1 MSTKKQIGLF
11 SLIMMI
17 FTTVFGFANSPVA
30 FYQMGYAS
38 IFWYVVAAIVFFLPI
53 AMMIAEYG
61 SALPKAEGGI
71 YSWLEA
77 GGSKR
82 VAFIGTFIWMSAWI
96 VWMVSTASKVWIPLS
111 TLISGSDQTQT
122 WSFLGLSATQ
132 FVGVLAILWVIFV
145 TVTASH
151 GVDKI
156 AKVGTFGGTMVSIL
170 TVLFVVISIVTWI
183 AQHGI
188 VLQPIHGVSS
198 FFKSPNPKFQT
209 TVTTLSFVIYAIFA
223 YGGLESIG
231 TLMNSIKNP
240 KKTFPTAMVISMI
253 VITVLYAI
261 MIFMWGIST
270 NWQKVL
276 GGKEVNLGNISYV
289 MMSNAGVVMGN
300 ALGLS
305 HGASLAI
312 GSFMAR
318 FTGLGMFFAYVG
330 SFFVMIYSP
339 VKALIL
345 GSDSRL
351 WPKRVTTLNKHG
363 MPAFAMGIQ
372 CVVICLIIFGVAFG
386 GSGAQDFYQILTNM
400 ANVTNSMPYLF
411 IAGAFPFFKKRTD
424 LARPF
429 VFFKTQTSTNI
440 VSIFVCLIVAFG
452 IIFTCIAPIISGDWQ
467 TAFWTIFGPVFFG
480 AVAWIFYDVQARRHH
495 LDD

>member
-38 IFWYVVAAIVFFLPI
+38 ILWYVVAAIVFFLPI

-111 TLISGSDQTQT
+111 TLISGSDQTQK
-122 WSFLGLSATQ
+122 WSFLGMSATQ

-145 TVTASH
+145 TITASH

-170 TVLFVVISIVTWI
+170 TVLFVLISIVTWI
-183 AQHGI
+183 AQHGV

-198 FFKSPNPKFQT
+198 FFKSPNPNFQST
-209 TVTTLSFVIYAIFA
+209 ITTLSFVIYAIFA

-231 TLMNSIKNP
+231 TLMDSIKDP
-240 KKTFPTAMVISMI
+240 KKTFPKAMVISMI

-345 GSDSRL
+345 GSDPRL
-351 WPKRVTTLNKHG
+351 WPKRV
-363 MPAFAMGIQ
+363 IQ
-372 CVVICLIIFGVAFG
+372 I
-386 GSGAQDFYQILTNM
+386 
-400 ANVTNSMPYLF
+400 
-411 IAGAFPFFKKRTD
+411 
-424 LARPF
+424 
-429 VFFKTQTSTNI
+429 
-440 VSIFVCLIVAFG
+440 
-452 IIFTCIAPIISGDWQ
+452 
-467 TAFWTIFGPVFFG
+467 
-480 AVAWIFYDVQARRHH
+480 
-495 LDD
+495 